1 MGQIRENQSI
11 YQRGKAHN
19 PAYWTVLLRHYNR
32 KVKSVA
38 IDLTPL
44 RKYRDFR
51 LIFTAG
57 LFSYFGTMITLV
69 ALPFQIKELTNSYW
83 MVGLIGSVEIIPLV
97 IFGLYGGVLADHVD
111 RKKMIWFTE
120 FGTLIATFVL
130 FLNAIREKPSV
141 IVIFVIAAVFAAL
154 SGLKRPSQDA
164 ILPRLVN
171 HDDLPSATALM
182 SLRWQFGGIVGPAV
196 GGLIVAAYGAEAGY
210 LVDCTTFIVSL
221 TLLSRIKAVPPLTT
235 RTSPNIQS
243 LMEGIRYA
251 IGRKDLLGTYV
262 VDLAAMFLAMPMALF
277 PFWADAIGAPW
288 ALGLFYSS
296 ITAGAVIVT
305 LSSGWMRNYPKHGK
319 AVVIGALGWGIAIVI
334 AGTTDS
340 LPIVIGSLV
349 IAGAFD
355 QISAMFRGF
364 IWNQSIPDELR
375 GRLAGIEM
383 ISYLVG
389 PLGGQARAG
398 GMAAMTSLRTSIIGG
413 GVLCI
418 GFVAIIASVM
428 EKFRNYDVR
437 TNEYALREAEI
448 RKAREATKES

>member
-1 MGQIRENQSI
+1 MSS
-11 YQRGKAHN
+11 
-19 PAYWTVLLRHYNR
+19 L
-32 KVKSVA
+32 A

-57 LFSYFGTMITLV
+57 LFSYFGSMITFV
-69 ALPFQIKELTNSYW
+69 ALPFQIKELTGSYW
-83 MVGLIGSVEIIPLV
+83 MVGLIGAVEIIPLI

-111 RKKMIWFTE
+111 RKKMIWLTE
-120 FGTLIATFVL
+120 FGTLVATFIL
-130 FLNAIREKPSV
+130 FLNALRDKPSV
-141 IVIFVIAAVFAAL
+141 VLIFIIAAIFAAL
-154 SGLKRPSQDA
+154 SGLKRPSQEA

-171 HDDLPSATALM
+171 HGDLPSASALM

-196 GGLIVAAYGAEAGY
+196 GGILVATYGAETGY
-210 LVDCTTFIVSL
+210 LVDCLTFVVSL
-221 TLLSRIKAVPPLTT
+221 ALLARIKNVPPLTT
-235 RTSPNIQS
+235 RTAPSIES

-251 IGRKDLLGTYV
+251 FSRRDLLGTYV

-277 PFWADAIGAPW
+277 PFWADAIDAPW

-305 LSSGWMRNYPKHGK
+305 LLSGWMRNNPHHGK
-319 AVVIGALGWGIAIVI
+319 AVVLGALGWGVAIVI

-340 LPIVIGSLV
+340 LAVVIASLI

-355 QISAMFRGF
+355 QVSAMFRSF

-383 ISYLVG
+383 LSYLLG

-413 GVLCI
+413 GLLCI
-418 GFVAIIASVM
+418 GFVAAIAAM
-428 EKFRNYDVR
+428 MPQFRNYDVR
-437 TNEYALREAEI
+437 TNEFAVKEAEI
-448 RKAREATKES
+448 RKKREIS

>member
-1 MGQIRENQSI
+1 MSS
-11 YQRGKAHN
+11 
-19 PAYWTVLLRHYNR
+19 L
-32 KVKSVA
+32 A

-57 LFSYFGTMITLV
+57 LFSYFGSMITFV
-69 ALPFQIKELTNSYW
+69 AIPFQIKELTGSYW
-83 MVGLIGSVEIIPLV
+83 MVGLIGAVEIIPLI

-111 RKKMIWFTE
+111 RKKMIWLTE
-120 FGTLIATFVL
+120 FGTLVATFIL
-130 FLNAIREKPSV
+130 FLNALRDKPSV
-141 IVIFVIAAVFAAL
+141 VLIFIIAAIFAAL
-154 SGLKRPSQDA
+154 SGLKRPSQEA

-171 HDDLPSATALM
+171 HGDLPSASALM

-196 GGLIVAAYGAEAGY
+196 GGILVATYGAETGY
-210 LVDCTTFIVSL
+210 LVDCLTFVVSL
-221 TLLSRIKAVPPLTT
+221 ALLARIKNVPPLTT
-235 RTSPNIQS
+235 RTAPSIES

-251 IGRKDLLGTYV
+251 FSRRDLLGTYV

-277 PFWADAIGAPW
+277 PFWADAIDAPW

-305 LSSGWMRNYPKHGK
+305 LLSGWMRNYPHHGK
-319 AVVIGALGWGIAIVI
+319 AVVLGALGWGIAIVI

-340 LPIVIGSLV
+340 LVVVIASLV

-355 QISAMFRGF
+355 QVSAMFRSF

-383 ISYLVG
+383 LSYLLG

-398 GMAAMTSLRTSIIGG
+398 GMAAMTSLRTSIVGG
-413 GVLCI
+413 GLLCI
-418 GFVAIIASVM
+418 GFVAAIASM
-428 EKFRNYDVR
+428 MPQFRNYDVR
-437 TNEYALREAEI
+437 TNEFAVKEAEI
-448 RKAREATKES
+448 RKKREIS

>member
-1 MGQIRENQSI
+1 M
-11 YQRGKAHN
+11 
-19 PAYWTVLLRHYNR
+19 
-32 KVKSVA
+32 KSVA

-44 RKYRDFR
+44 RRYRDFR

-83 MVGLIGSVEIIPLV
+83 MVGLIGSVEIVPLV

-120 FGTLIATFVL
+120 FGTLIATLVL
-130 FLNAIREKPSV
+130 FLNALRDEPSV

-171 HDDLPSATALM
+171 HNDLPSATALM

-196 GGLIVAAYGAEAGY
+196 GGLIVASYGAQAGY

-221 TLLSRIKAVPPLTT
+221 TLLSRINSVPPLTT
-235 RTSPNIQS
+235 RTSPTIQS

-251 IGRKDLLGTYV
+251 VGRKDLLGTYV
-262 VDLAAMFLAMPMALF
+262 VDLAAMFLAMPIALF

-296 ITAGAVIVT
+296 ITTGAVIVT

-319 AVVIGALGWGIAIVI
+319 AVVIGALGWGVAIVI

-340 LPIVIGSLV
+340 LPLVIGSLIV
-349 IAGAFD
+349 AGAFD
-355 QISAMFRGF
+355 QVSAMFRGF

-398 GMAAMTSLRTSIIGG
+398 GMAALTSLRTSIIGG

-418 GFVAIIASVM
+418 GFVAVIASAM

-437 TNEYALREAEI
+437 TNEYALREIEI
-448 RKAREATKES
+448 RKAREASQDS

>member
-1 MGQIRENQSI
+1 MRN
-11 YQRGKAHN
+11 
-19 PAYWTVLLRHYNR
+19 L
-32 KVKSVA
+32 A

-51 LIFTAG
+51 FIFTAG
-57 LFSYFGTMITLV
+57 LFSYFGSMITFV
-69 ALPFQIKELTNSYW
+69 ALPFQIKELTGSYW
-83 MVGLIGSVEIIPLV
+83 MVGLIGVVEIIPLI

-111 RKKMIWFTE
+111 RKKMIWVTE
-120 FGTLIATFVL
+120 FGTLIATFIL
-130 FLNAIREKPSV
+130 FLNALRDKPSV
-141 IVIFVIAAVFAAL
+141 ILIFVIAAIFAAL

-171 HDDLPSATALM
+171 HADLPSASALM

-196 GGLIVAAYGAEAGY
+196 GGLLVASYGASTGY
-210 LVDCTTFIVSL
+210 LVDCVTFVISL
-221 TLLSRIKAVPPLTT
+221 ALLARIKSVPPLTT
-235 RTSPNIQS
+235 RTAPSLQS
-243 LMEGIRYA
+243 LMEGLRYA
-251 IGRKDLLGTYV
+251 FGRKDLLGTYV

-296 ITAGAVIVT
+296 ITTGAVIVT
-305 LSSGWMRNYPKHGK
+305 LSSGWMRNYPHHGK
-319 AVVIGALGWGIAIVI
+319 AVVLGAFGWGVAIVA

-340 LPIVIGSLV
+340 LFVVISCLV

-355 QISAMFRGF
+355 QVSALFRGF

-383 ISYLVG
+383 LSYLLG

-398 GMAAMTSLRTSIIGG
+398 GMAAMTSLRTSIVGG
-413 GVLCI
+413 GLLCV
-418 GFVAIIASVM
+418 GFVLAIASLM
-428 EKFRNYDVR
+428 PQFRNYDVR
-437 TNEYALREAEI
+437 TNEFAVKEAEI
-448 RKAREATKES
+448 RKKREKS

>member
-1 MGQIRENQSI
+1 MSS
-11 YQRGKAHN
+11 
-19 PAYWTVLLRHYNR
+19 L
-32 KVKSVA
+32 A

-57 LFSYFGTMITLV
+57 LFSYFGSMITFV
-69 ALPFQIKELTNSYW
+69 ALPFQIKELTGSYW
-83 MVGLIGSVEIIPLV
+83 MVGLIGAVEIIPLI

-120 FGTLIATFVL
+120 FGTLVATFIL
-130 FLNAIREKPSV
+130 FLNALRDKPSV
-141 IVIFVIAAVFAAL
+141 VLIFLIAAIFAAL
-154 SGLKRPSQDA
+154 SGLKRPSQEA

-171 HDDLPSATALM
+171 HGDLPSASALM

-196 GGLIVAAYGAEAGY
+196 GGILVTTFGAETGY
-210 LVDCTTFIVSL
+210 LVDCLTFVVSL
-221 TLLSRIKAVPPLTT
+221 ALLARIKNVPPLTT
-235 RTSPNIQS
+235 RTAPSIES

-251 IGRKDLLGTYV
+251 ISRRDLLGTYV

-277 PFWADAIGAPW
+277 PFWADAIGTPW

-305 LSSGWMRNYPKHGK
+305 LLSGWMRNYPHHGK
-319 AVVIGALGWGIAIVI
+319 AVVFGALGWGVAIVI

-340 LPIVIGSLV
+340 LVIVIASLV

-355 QISAMFRGF
+355 QVSAMFRSF

-383 ISYLVG
+383 LSYLLG

-413 GVLCI
+413 GLLCI
-418 GFVAIIASVM
+418 GFVAAIAAM
-428 EKFRNYDVR
+428 MPQFRNYDVR
-437 TNEYALREAEI
+437 TNEFAVKEAEI
-448 RKAREATKES
+448 RKKREIS